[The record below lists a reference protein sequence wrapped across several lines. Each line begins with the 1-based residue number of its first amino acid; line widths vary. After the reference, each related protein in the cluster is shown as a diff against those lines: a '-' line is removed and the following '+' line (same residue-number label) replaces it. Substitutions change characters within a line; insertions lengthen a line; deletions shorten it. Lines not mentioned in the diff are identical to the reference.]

1 MENQNQQLALEEKL
15 ILNLNEEEFG
25 KLCELE
31 SEISGYS
38 KKNLQNVIIRVYR
51 EVYF

>member
-1 MENQNQQLALEEKL
+1 MAKLTAQLALEEKL

-31 SEISGYS
+31 REIKGYS
-38 KKNLQNVIIRVYR
+38 KKNLQNVSIRVYK

>member
-1 MENQNQQLALEEKL
+1 MAIQTQKLELEEKL
-15 ILNLNEEEFG
+15 ILNLNEEEFE

-31 SEISGYS
+31 REVKGYS
-38 KKNLQNVIIRVYR
+38 KKNLQNMTIRVNR

>member
-1 MENQNQQLALEEKL
+1 MTNSTQKLALEEKL
-15 ILNLNEEEFG
+15 ILNLNVDEFE

-31 SEISGYS
+31 REIKGYS
-38 KKNLQNVIIRVYR
+38 KKNLQNMTVRVYR